1 MHRNFRCGP
10 CRNFTPQLATWYNEA
25 SKRGDLEIVFMSSD
39 RDQAAFDEYYG
50 EMPWMALPYPDRE
63 TASRL
68 AGKFGIRGIP
78 SLIIVDGDGKVVTK
92 EGRSEVMNDPTGE
105 GFPYIPKSPKELLTT
120 TGYVDRDGTTYEAS
134 HLDGKTI
141 LLYFSAHWCPPCR
154 GFTPQ
159 LVETYNRLKEEGK
172 EVEVIFLSSDRDEEA
187 FNEYLGEMPWIALP
201 FEDRQRKQQ
210 LSTAF
215 KVSGIPTLVIMNDK
229 FRVINNNGR
238 SAVVTD
244 PEGFPWALKPV
255 NPLEAQFAA
264 FINER
269 PSLIIFSDGLD
280 DDTVESIKAAVT
292 PVAERAYAAAE
303 ATDTD
308 PPLNF
313 YYGGSDANL
322 VKSIRDFAAVADA
335 SPVAVLIDIPSQSK
349 HVAADV
355 DVTSED
361 ALQALVEAFLGKEL
375 AMAGIKD

>member
-1 MHRNFRCGP
+1 M
-10 CRNFTPQLATWYNEA
+10 
-25 SKRGDLEIVFMSSD
+25 
-39 RDQAAFDEYYG
+39 
-50 EMPWMALPYPDRE
+50 
-63 TASRL
+63 
-68 AGKFGIRGIP
+68 
-78 SLIIVDGDGKVVTK
+78 
-92 EGRSEVMNDPTGE
+92 
-105 GFPYIPKSPKELLTT
+105 
-120 TGYVDRDGTTYEAS
+120 
-134 HLDGKTI
+134 
-141 LLYFSAHWCPPCR
+141 
-154 GFTPQ
+154 
-159 LVETYNRLKEEGK
+159 
-172 EVEVIFLSSDRDEEA
+172 
-187 FNEYLGEMPWIALP
+187 
-201 FEDRQRKQQ
+201 
-210 LSTAF
+210 
-215 KVSGIPTLVIMNDK
+215 
-229 FRVINNNGR
+229 
-238 SAVVTD
+238 VTD

-280 DDTVESIKAAVT
+280 DEYGCVVLSRSTWLLSSRHYVVERGGKRSISINHTFDQPHSLTPTRNHTTRVLNNSTVESIKAAVT